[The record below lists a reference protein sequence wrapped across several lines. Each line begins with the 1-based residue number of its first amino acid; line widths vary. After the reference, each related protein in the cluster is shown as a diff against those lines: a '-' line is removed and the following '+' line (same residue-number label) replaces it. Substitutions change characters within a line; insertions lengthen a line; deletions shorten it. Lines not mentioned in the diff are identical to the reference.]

1 LIQPIDVAG
10 GQAGQNFFQKRKS
23 FRHERQQRLAQ
34 QPEKSI
40 IFVFNW
46 TKKDFKARKK
56 PLFKNN
62 YIN

>member
-10 GQAGQNFFQKRKS
+10 GQAGQNFFHKRKS

-46 TKKDFKARKK
+46 TKKDFKA
-56 PLFKNN
+56 
-62 YIN
+62 